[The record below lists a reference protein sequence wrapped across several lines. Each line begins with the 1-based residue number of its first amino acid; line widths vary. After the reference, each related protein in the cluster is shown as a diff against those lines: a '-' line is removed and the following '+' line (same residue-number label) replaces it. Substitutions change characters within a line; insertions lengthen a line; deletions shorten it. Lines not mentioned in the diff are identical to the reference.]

1 MKKLIVIGI
10 QLFLVLLLVSSSAN
24 ATDWRFPL
32 GFAYIGNFNKVVDL
46 HENNLEAK
54 GFDVDTNWKWPVGL
68 SFQPYVE
75 FDNGLGVGMGLGPM
89 MFILS
94 NQDAD
99 FFNLPVNLN
108 LRYSFIPKNNI
119 SPYVRAGASYNIASG
134 DYVESSKIGFLGAA
148 GVEFSRK
155 SPVGF
160 GFEVGVDSS
169 EIEFKKFQSSSL
181 WSKKDIKP
189 INWWASIFVVF

>member
-24 ATDWRFPL
+24 AADWRFPL
-32 GFAYIGNFNKVVDL
+32 GFSYVGNFHKVVDL
-46 HENNLEAK
+46 HKDNLEAE
-54 GFDVDTNWKWPVGL
+54 GFNVDTSWEVPVGL
-68 SFQPYVE
+68 TFQPYVE
-75 FDNGLGVGMGLGPM
+75 FDYGLGIGMGLGPM
-89 MFILS
+89 MFIS
-94 NQDAD
+94 TGGDAD

-108 LRYSFIPKNNI
+108 LRYSFLPKEKI

-134 DYVESSKIGFLGAA
+134 DYVDNSKIGFLGAV

-160 GFEVGVDSS
+160 GFEVGVDTSK
-169 EIEFKKFQSSSL
+169 IEFKDL
-181 WSKKDIKP
+181 ERGGTKDIKP